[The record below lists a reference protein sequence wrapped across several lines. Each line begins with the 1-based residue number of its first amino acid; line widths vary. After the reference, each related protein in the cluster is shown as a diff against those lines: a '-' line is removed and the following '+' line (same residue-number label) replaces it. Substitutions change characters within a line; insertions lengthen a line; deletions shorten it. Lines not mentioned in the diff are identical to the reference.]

1 MNNCI
6 FCSMPQSEII
16 AENELAKAF
25 YDQFPVNQGHVLI
38 VPKRH
43 VETLFEAT
51 LEEMQAINRLL
62 FEIKEILEDKYHPD
76 GYNVGVNVGRAAGQT
91 VFHLHYH
98 LIPRYNGDVAD
109 PRGGVRRVKKPV
121 VAYTSEGE

>member
-1 MNNCI
+1 M
-6 FCSMPQSEII
+6 
-16 AENELAKAF
+16 
-25 YDQFPVNQGHVLI
+25 I

-51 LEEMQAINRLL
+51 LEEIHAINRLL

-91 VFHLHYH
+91 VFHQHYH
-98 LIPRYNGDVAD
+98 IIPRYNGDVAD
-109 PRGGVRRVKKPV
+109 PRGGVRRVKQPV
-121 VAYTSEGE
+121 IPYSAEGE

>member
-51 LEEMQAINRLL
+51 QEEMQAINR
-62 FEIKEILEDKYHPD
+62 IS
-76 GYNVGVNVGRAAGQT
+76 R
-91 VFHLHYH
+91 
-98 LIPRYNGDVAD
+98 
-109 PRGGVRRVKKPV
+109 
-121 VAYTSEGE
+121 

>member
-121 VAYTSEGE
+121 VPYTSEGE

>member
-109 PRGGVRRVKKPV
+109 PRGGVRRVKKTV